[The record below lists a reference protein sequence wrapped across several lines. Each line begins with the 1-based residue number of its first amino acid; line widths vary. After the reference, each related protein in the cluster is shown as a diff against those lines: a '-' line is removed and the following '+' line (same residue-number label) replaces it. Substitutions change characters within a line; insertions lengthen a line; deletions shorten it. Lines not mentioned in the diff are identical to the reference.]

1 MKVHITSL
9 AFYIPGGDGSA
20 GDNGPDQY
28 LDVNSWLLEDYKD
41 ADSNEDESEGSNAAR
56 ETLEEDMVSL
66 IERKYF
72 YAGGSARMFFEY
84 SLETLLSSELETF
97 CRKLARR
104 SCQ

>member
-41 ADSNEDESEGSNAAR
+41 
-56 ETLEEDMVSL
+56 
-66 IERKYF
+66 
-72 YAGGSARMFFEY
+72 SAK
-84 SLETLLSSELETF
+84 S
-97 CRKLARR
+97 KLC
-104 SCQ
+104 SPE